1 MKVLRIRGE
10 KGAETLALA
19 EAAEPTPGPH
29 ELHVQVRAAG
39 LNRAD
44 LLQVRGHY
52 PAPPDVPADVPG
64 LEFAG
69 DVLAVGARVRAFRPG
84 DRVMG
89 LVGGGAFAEQLVVHE
104 REALPVPE
112 NLGYAEAAALPEAY
126 LTAFDALVLQGG
138 LQAGESV
145 LIHAV
150 ASGVGSAAALLCRAA
165 GARVVGTGR
174 SAQKLAHAA
183 DWGVVQTVLCEQSP
197 PRFAE
202 AVRTATGGRGADLAL
217 DLVGGDYLP
226 ETLQAMAPR
235 GRVLLVGLVAGR
247 SAPLD
252 LGLVLSRRL
261 RLTGTVLRS
270 RPHEEKAALAQAAQ
284 RQLLPLFRS
293 GALPPVIDAVLPF
306 ASAAQALA
314 RLAGNAPV
322 GKLVLS
328 WEA

>member
-1 MKVLRIRGE
+1 MKVLRISGE
-10 KGAETLALA
+10 KGAGTLLLA
-19 EAAEPTPGPH
+19 DAEEPAPGPH
-29 ELHVQVRAAG
+29 ELCVRVHAAG

-44 LLQVRGHY
+44 LLQVRGLY
-52 PAPPDVPADVPG
+52 PPPPDVPPDVPG

-69 DVLAVGARVRAFRPG
+69 EVRAVGARVRAFRPG

-104 REALPVPE
+104 REALPLPE
-112 NLGYAEAAALPEAY
+112 NLTYAEAAALPEAY

-145 LIHAV
+145 LVHAV

-174 SAQKLAHAA
+174 SAQKLARAA
-183 DWGVVQTVLCEQSP
+183 QWGVAQTVLCEQAP

-202 AVRTATGGRGADLAL
+202 AVRAATGGRGADLAL

-270 RPHEEKAALAQAAQ
+270 RPHEEKAALAQAAV

-293 GALPPVIDAVLPF
+293 GALPPVVDAVLPF
-306 ASAAQALA
+306 SEAAQALA

-322 GKLVLS
+322 GKLVLA
-328 WEA
+328 WDA